1 MNSYEIKV
9 IVSVIAQ
16 NDEDAIEKTAMAII
30 EDGDVEVGDIQ
41 IMSSE
46 EYS

>member
-9 IVSVIAQ
+9 IVNVIAQ
-16 NDEDAIEKTAMAII
+16 NDEEAIDKTTMAII
-30 EDGDVEVGDIQ
+30 EDGDVEVNDIR
-41 IMSSE
+41 IISSE